1 MSDGLREPDRSCCS
15 RNKPVS
21 DGVLLCTSNP
31 LAKEIPMNIH
41 RIRNIVPRPGRTK
54 ALAALAAVGLAL
66 AVAGPASAEPKQ
78 TPAPAKKGCEVQLK
92 GPGAGQ
98 SIVYP
103 DGHSF
108 SVYAQSDRK
117 THTYTCNDGKWTET
131 VSLTAG
137 PAAWRNVAISEAGG
151 ALQAVRLR

>member
-1 MSDGLREPDRSCCS
+1 
-15 RNKPVS
+15 
-21 DGVLLCTSNP
+21 
-31 LAKEIPMNIH
+31 MNA
-41 RIRNIVPRPGRTK
+41 RGSSSFVPRPGRTS

-66 AVAGPASAEPKQ
+66 AVAGPAAAEPNK
-78 TPAPAKKGCEVQLK
+78 TPTPEKKGCSVQLQ

-103 DGHSF
+103 DGYKF
-108 SVYAQSDRK
+108 SVSAQDHK

-137 PAAWRNVAISEAGG
+137 SVKWQNVAIVATAGT
-151 ALQAVRLR
+151 LQAVRLG

>member
-1 MSDGLREPDRSCCS
+1 MTID
-15 RNKPVS
+15 
-21 DGVLLCTSNP
+21 
-31 LAKEIPMNIH
+31 
-41 RIRNIVPRPGRTK
+41 RIRSIVPRPGRTK

-66 AVAGPASAEPKQ
+66 AVAGPAFAEPNQ

-103 DGHSF
+103 DGYKF
-108 SVYAQSDRK
+108 SVSAQSDNK
-117 THTYTCNDGKWTET
+117 THTYTCNDGTWKET

-137 PAAWRNVAISEAGG
+137 PRTWRNVSILGTAG
-151 ALQAVRLR
+151 ALQAIQLR